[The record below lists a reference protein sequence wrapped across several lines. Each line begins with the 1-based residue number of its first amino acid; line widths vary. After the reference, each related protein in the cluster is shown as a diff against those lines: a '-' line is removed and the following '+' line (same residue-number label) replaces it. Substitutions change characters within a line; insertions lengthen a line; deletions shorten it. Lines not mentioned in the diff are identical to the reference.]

1 MVLSGKDLTYREIVA
16 NAVVGRGS
24 KYSQTTYTIRPANRP
39 TTIGGCWIMNHSY
52 EAELVGDYVE
62 VRGRFDVNVWYS
74 YNGNS
79 ETAVA
84 KDTVSYVEQIALHDL
99 DPTADRDS
107 REVMVKVVQAPNCL
121 DATVTGNGSEIL
133 VRCEKELA
141 VEVVGRTKL
150 CVVTCEV
157 ADKKDEEFLED
168 EEELLEDVELQER

>member
-1 MVLSGKDLTYREIVA
+1 MVLSSKDLSYREIVA

-39 TTIGGCWIMNHSY
+39 TTIGGCWIMNHTY
-52 EAELVGDYVE
+52 DAELVGDYVE
-62 VRGRFDVNVWYS
+62 VHGRFDINVWYS

-84 KDTVSYVEQIALHDL
+84 KDTVSYVEQIALRDL
-99 DPTADRDS
+99 DTTADRES
-107 REVMVKVVQAPNCL
+107 REVQVKVVQNPNCL

-150 CVVTCEV
+150 CVVTCEL
-157 ADKKDEEFLED
+157 AEKKEEDFLEED
-168 EEELLEDVELQER
+168 EELLEEVDMEER